1 MISSKVPFNKN
12 ISQRLLK
19 LIATQENEDSGANA
33 DITGKLFKIAL
44 AELKLQ
50 NQQVSTA
57 FVLR

>member
-12 ISQRLLK
+12 MTQRLLK
-19 LIATQENEDSGANA
+19 LIATQENEDSSTKA

-50 NQQVSTA
+50 N
-57 FVLR
+57 

>member
-12 ISQRLLK
+12 VTQRLLNF
-19 LIATQENEDSGANA
+19 ITAQENEDAGSKA

-50 NQQVSTA
+50 N
-57 FVLR
+57 